1 MQDVAYGD
9 KIFKLENGQNFIIPL
24 TIRLACHKKIIID
37 YNSMCKNE
45 NIKPLSNS
53 TCYKILK
60 NCPASFRKSMQGLD
74 NVVADG
80 LNSFDQMENL
90 ISKLSEKSL
99 NEEKFKNLKIILN
112 NCKIYLKFNS

>member
-1 MQDVAYGD
+1 
-9 KIFKLENGQNFIIPL
+9 
-24 TIRLACHKKIIID
+24 
-37 YNSMCKNE
+37 
-45 NIKPLSNS
+45 
-53 TCYKILK
+53 
-60 NCPASFRKSMQGLD
+60 MQGLD
-74 NVVADG
+74 NFVADG